1 MNTNIEKF
9 FYLFKNENIIGLK
22 SINLTSFY
30 LTILN
35 YSNKFNINKTID
47 EILEHSDEYKKNI
60 YEKFNMFS
68 FSSNIKDNEYL
79 YTKLISNIKNIIQKN
94 NNLNII

>member
-35 YSNKFNINKTID
+35 
-47 EILEHSDEYKKNI
+47 
-60 YEKFNMFS
+60 
-68 FSSNIKDNEYL
+68 
-79 YTKLISNIKNIIQKN
+79 
-94 NNLNII
+94 